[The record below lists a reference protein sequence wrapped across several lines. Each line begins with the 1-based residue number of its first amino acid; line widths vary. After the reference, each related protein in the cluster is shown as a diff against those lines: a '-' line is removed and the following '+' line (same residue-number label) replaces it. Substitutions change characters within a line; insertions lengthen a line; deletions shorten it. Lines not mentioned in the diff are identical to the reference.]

1 MRIFTISVAVASL
14 ALASP
19 VFAAGGN
26 PTMKQCAAQWQ
37 SMKGAGTAK
46 GSYHDFSKAC
56 LAGKTSA
63 APARTPSTSRMQR
76 VGPTAAPAAP
86 GAPAKGSN
94 ADAAG
99 ATARC
104 KDGAYSHAKGHS
116 GACSH
121 HGGVAQW
128 LK

>member
-1 MRIFTISVAVASL
+1 MRVLAISVAVASL
-14 ALASP
+14 ALATP
-19 VFAAGGN
+19 VLAAAAGGN

-37 SMKGAGTAK
+37 QMKSAGTAK
-46 GSYHDFSKAC
+46 GSYSDFSKAC
-56 LAGKTSA
+56 LAGKTST
-63 APARTPSTSRMQR
+63 ARTPGQTRMQQI
-76 VGPTAAPAAP
+76 GPTAAAPA
-86 GAPAKGSN
+86 APAKGSN

-116 GACSH
+116 GACAH

>member
-1 MRIFTISVAVASL
+1 MRVFAISAAVASL

-19 VFAAGGN
+19 VLAAAPAGN
-26 PTMKQCAAQWQ
+26 PTMKQCADQWQ
-37 SMKGAGTAK
+37 AMKKAGTAK
-46 GSYHDFSKAC
+46 GSYSAFSKSC
-56 LAGKTSA
+56 LAGKSGATS
-63 APARTPSTSRMQR
+63 RTPAQTRMQR
-76 VGPTAAPAAP
+76 VGPQAAPAAAA
-86 GAPAKGSN
+86 APKGSN
-94 ADAAG
+94 ADATG

>member
-1 MRIFTISVAVASL
+1 MRAFVICAALVSL
-14 ALASP
+14 GLSTPVLA
-19 VFAAGGN
+19 AAGAN
-26 PTMKQCAAQWQ
+26 PTMKQCADQWQ
-37 SMKGAGTAK
+37 AMKKAGTAK
-46 GSYHDFSKAC
+46 GSYRDFSKSC
-56 LAGKTSA
+56 LAGKTGPTSR
-63 APARTPSTSRMQR
+63 APAQTRMQR
-76 VGPTAAPAAP
+76 VGPQAAPRAAAP
-86 GAPAKGSN
+86 KGSN

-104 KDGAYSHAKGHS
+104 KDGAYSHAKGHA

>member
-1 MRIFTISVAVASL
+1 MRVLAISVAVASL

-19 VFAAGGN
+19 VFAAATAGN
-26 PTMKQCAAQWQ
+26 PAMKQCADEWQ
-37 SMKGAGTAK
+37 AKKKAGTAK
-46 GSYHDFSKAC
+46 DSYRDFSKTC
-56 LAGKTSA
+56 LAGKGGETRTPAQTRMQQIGPSA
-63 APARTPSTSRMQR
+63 APA
-76 VGPTAAPAAP
+76 AAP
-86 GAPAKGSN
+86 KGSN

-99 ATARC
+99 ATAKC
-104 KDGAYSHAKGHS
+104 KDGAYSHAKGHT